1 MPVGSGIPVKIY
13 ELSIPILLNVLD
25 DISKQSSTMVADVI
39 KKQIESNIPNSS
51 PCNDLELQ
59 ALIDRLN
66 ALIQRMDNFNNLL
79 NKIPDISGI
88 LTGIGATA
96 KAISVYLTISGTPVA
111 PAPLVKAL
119 DIISALAVNAVSVA
133 KLLSGITTEISIQ
146 LNVIVTNL
154 NRAINNINSL
164 CPNKGLTPLPIRNI
178 NVTETDTGFVDNG
191 VNNIVTQ
198 TSNIPIGSGVA
209 SDSVFYRDVNVSDS
223 DLDKRLDIV
232 QDLVSRQLD
241 TITGIKEA
249 PSKVISGNQNP
260 TNTDGNVGDYFINLS
275 TGDIFGPKNNDGTWN

>member
-25 DISKQSSTMVADVI
+25 DISKQSSTLVADVI

-66 ALIQRMDNFNNLL
+66 ALIQRLYNFNNLL
-79 NKIPDISGI
+79 NKIPAISGI

-191 VNNIVTQ
+191 VDNTVTQ
-198 TSNIPIGSGVA
+198 TSNIPAGSGVA

-232 QDLVSRQLD
+232 QDLISRQLD

-249 PSKVISGNQNP
+249 PSKVVSGNQNP
-260 TNTDGNVGDYFINLS
+260 TNADGNVGDYFINLS
-275 TGDIFGPKNNDGTWN
+275 TGDIFGPKNTNGTWN